1 MFRRSTVPLAWRNL
15 TENKVRLAASV
26 AGTAFAVTLMLMETG
41 FRGALLDSMVAVIRH
56 LDGEL
61 FLIPRALYTLAV
73 PLPFPRGRL
82 ELARGFDDVRSGS
95 AFYVETRRS
104 RWRSPL
110 DGLPRRIR
118 VVAYP
123 PAEDTMDL
131 DALRRSRDAWS
142 RPKTVMADALSR
154 PGKLGRFRPGLVSEL
169 SGRRVE
175 VAGTFA
181 LGPDF
186 ENEGTLVMSEEN
198 FLATFPERRGRTAG
212 ADAVNVGVLRVLAG
226 ADLRRLKAAVQAAMP
241 EDVLVLTKPELIA
254 KEQGFWERV
263 APIGTVFNIG
273 VVMGFVVGVAICY
286 QVLYADIADRLAEFA
301 TLKAMGYSNGWLLG
315 VVIRQAVELA
325 LLGFAAGLAVSVVMF
340 RWVHVATGLPM
351 EFQPETAL
359 LVLVLTLLMCVLSGC
374 IAARQ
379 LVSADPAQLFQ

>member
-1 MFRRSTVPLAWRNL
+1 
-15 TENKVRLAASV
+15 
-26 AGTAFAVTLMLMETG
+26 
-41 FRGALLDSMVAVIRH
+41 VIRH

-73 PLPFPRGRL
+73 PLPFPRERL
-82 ELARGFDDVRSGS
+82 ELAREFDGVRSGS
-95 AFYVETRRS
+95 VFYVETRQS

-110 DGLPRRIR
+110 DGLSRRIR

-123 PAEDTMDL
+123 PAKDTMDL
-131 DALRRSRDAWS
+131 DALRRSRDDWS
-142 RPKTVMADALSR
+142 RPETVMADALSR

-198 FLATFPERRGRTAG
+198 FLATFPERQGRTAG

-226 ADLRRLKAAVQAAMP
+226 ADLRQLKAAVQAAMP

-254 KEQGFWERV
+254 KEQGFWDRV

-301 TLKAMGYSNGWLLG
+301 TLKAMGYSNAWLLG

-340 RWVHVATGLPM
+340 RWVHVVTGLPM
-351 EFQPETAL
+351 EFKPETAL
-359 LVLVLTLLMCVLSGC
+359 LVMVLTILMCVLSGC

-379 LVSADPAQLFQ
+379 LVSADPAQLYQ